1 MFFFFFFFNYTAT
14 TEIYTYC
21 HTLSLHDALPICSVE
36 LASLDGAG
44 TRVTIR
50 LPLTLAILDGMSVA
64 VGDDIYILPLSG
76 VVESLQPLPEQ
87 IRRVAGEGT
96 VVRVRNEYVPL
107 LPVREWFHVP
117 GASRL
122 PHESILEIGRASC
135 REREC
140 PYV

>member
-1 MFFFFFFFNYTAT
+1 MTHS
-14 TEIYTYC
+14 C
-21 HTLSLHDALPICSVE
+21 P
-36 LASLDGAG
+36 
-44 TRVTIR
+44 TRR
-50 LPLTLAILDGMSVA
+50 SSDLA

-122 PHESILEIGRASC
+122 PHRSEEHTSELQSLMRISYAVVCLKTQIIHNSRQQV
-135 REREC
+135 RD
-140 PYV
+140 

>member
-1 MFFFFFFFNYTAT
+1 MTHS
-14 TEIYTYC
+14 C
-21 HTLSLHDALPICSVE
+21 P
-36 LASLDGAG
+36 
-44 TRVTIR
+44 TRR
-50 LPLTLAILDGMSVA
+50 SSDLA

-122 PHESILEIGRASC
+122 PHESNLVLVEADGHQLALQVDDLYRKST
-135 REREC
+135 RLNSRH
-140 PYV
+140 

>member
-1 MFFFFFFFNYTAT
+1 M
-14 TEIYTYC
+14 
-21 HTLSLHDALPICSVE
+21 
-36 LASLDGAG
+36 
-44 TRVTIR
+44 TIR
-50 LPLTLAILDGMSVA
+50 LPPTLAILDGMSVA

-107 LPVREWFHVP
+107 LPVREWIPVP

-122 PHESILEIGRASC
+122 PHESTLVLVEADGPTMTLLAEHLAGEHKV
-135 REREC
+135 ERKTQE
-140 PYV
+140 